1 MQARLFRSLE
11 RRCIMIVL
19 NATVENLSTRADRTV
34 KIVIGT
40 QENVKA
46 AELFALQGQLVT
58 VGISTNGLKPDEIEL
73 LRTSKFE
80 IDDIP
85 DGKSP
90 SQRLR
95 NTLFRNWEQANG
107 GYSDFNL
114 YYLNKMETIINHYK
128 SKL

>member
-1 MQARLFRSLE
+1 
-11 RRCIMIVL
+11 MIIL
-19 NATVENLSTRADRTV
+19 NATVEGLSTRADRTV

-46 AELFALQGQLVT
+46 AELFALQGTLVT
-58 VGISTNGLKPDEIEL
+58 LGISTNELKPEEIEL
-73 LRTSKFE
+73 LKNSKFE

-90 SQRLR
+90 SQLLR
-95 NTLFRNWEQANG
+95 NVLYRNWEQANG

-114 YYLNKMETIINHYK
+114 YYLNKMETIRNHYK
-128 SKL
+128 SKLT

>member
-1 MQARLFRSLE
+1 ML
-11 RRCIMIVL
+11 IL
-19 NATVENLSTRADRTV
+19 NAQVEGLSTRADRTV

-46 AELFALQGQLVT
+46 ADLFALQGQLIT
-58 VGISTNGLKPDEIEL
+58 LGISTNELTPDEIEL
-73 LRTSKFE
+73 LKNATFE

-85 DGKSP
+85 DSKSP

-95 NTLFRNWEQANG
+95 NVLYRLWEQADG
-107 GYSDFNL
+107 GYNDFNL

-128 SKL
+128 DKLT

>member
-1 MQARLFRSLE
+1 
-11 RRCIMIVL
+11 MITL

-73 LRTSKFE
+73 LRNSKFE

-128 SKL
+128 AKL

>member
-1 MQARLFRSLE
+1 ML
-11 RRCIMIVL
+11 IL
-19 NATVENLSTRADRTV
+19 NAQVEGLSTRADRTV

-46 AELFALQGQLVT
+46 ADLFALQGQLVSI
-58 VGISTNGLKPDEIEL
+58 GISTNELKPEEIEL
-73 LRTSKFE
+73 LKDSKFE

-85 DGKSP
+85 DSKSP

-95 NTLFRNWEQANG
+95 NVLYRLWEQADG

-114 YYLNKMETIINHYK
+114 YYLNKMETIRNHYK
-128 SKL
+128 SKLT

>member
-1 MQARLFRSLE
+1 
-11 RRCIMIVL
+11 MIIL
-19 NATVENLSTRADRTV
+19 NAQVEGLSTRADRTV

-46 AELFALQGQLVT
+46 AELFALQGQLVSI
-58 VGISTNGLKPDEIEL
+58 GISTNELKPEEIEL
-73 LRTSKFE
+73 LKDSKFE

-85 DGKSP
+85 DSKSP

-95 NTLFRNWEQANG
+95 NVLYRLWEQADG

-128 SKL
+128 DKLT